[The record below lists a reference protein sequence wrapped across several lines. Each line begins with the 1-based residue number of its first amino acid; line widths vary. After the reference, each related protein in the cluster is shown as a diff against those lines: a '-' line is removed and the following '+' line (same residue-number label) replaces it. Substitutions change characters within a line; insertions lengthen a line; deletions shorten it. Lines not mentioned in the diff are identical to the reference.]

1 MYCPGAGIWPSGPG
15 NEAVSGSIT
24 ALSGPSRP
32 LDGAM
37 MCPDGVLGDRR
48 GPTARDRRRGPFRVQ
63 IRRNLNVC
71 GYLSGCKPD
80 LMTFSA
86 CHVRAGTRSLNL
98 IGGQILIR
106 ADLIRGIIVPR
117 TPP

>member
-37 MCPDGVLGDRR
+37 MCPDGVLG
-48 GPTARDRRRGPFRVQ
+48 TAAGQPLETVGGDH
-63 IRRNLNVC
+63 
-71 GYLSGCKPD
+71 SGSK
-80 LMTFSA
+80 FA
-86 CHVRAGTRSLNL
+86 E
-98 IGGQILIR
+98 I
-106 ADLIRGIIVPR
+106 
-117 TPP
+117 